1 MSLLNKQEVKRL
13 AKEVMKVRGT
23 KFTQVSEQFI
33 TDLDA
38 HVDYIIR
45 ESIRRHPSKGRTITE
60 ITVRR

>member
-13 AKEVMKVRGT
+13 AKSVMETRSN
-23 KFTQVSEQFI
+23 KFTQISEQFI
-33 TDLDA
+33 TDLDE

-45 ESIRRHPSKGRTITE
+45 ESIRRHPSVGKTITQ